1 VVTGFLLVPPRF
13 VGVRE
18 SVPDTAV
25 AIGGV
30 HGSVTGQA
38 QNRVVGKLEVPVEG
52 IPDRD
57 KGRHGTD
64 TGTSTLRR
72 CKG

>member
-1 VVTGFLLVPPRF
+1 MVTGFPLVPPRF
-13 VGVRE
+13 VGVKKW
-18 SVPDTAV
+18 VPDTAV

-52 IPDRD
+52 IPGRD
-57 KGRHGTD
+57 KERHGTD
-64 TGTSTLRR
+64 TGTNMLQR